1 MMPMRKAKILHIV
14 GTRPNFVKI
23 APLMD
28 ELHRHRS
35 SFTQKLVHT
44 GQHYGSNMS
53 DPFFKDLNIIRPD
66 YNLNVQSGTHAVQT
80 AKMMMRIEPI
90 LRKYK
95 PDLVVVVGDVNS
107 TLAGALTASKLGIP
121 LAHIESGLRSFDRA
135 MPEEIN
141 RLLTDRLSSF
151 LFTTSPEAKT
161 NLMNEGVSESNIF
174 YTGNIMIDTLFKLRS
189 RWGKS
194 RILNKLGLMNGKKT
208 MDYILLTLHRPSNV
222 DDKKSLQE
230 VFRALKAIPSHI
242 PIVYPVH
249 PRTKKSIQKLGLSG
263 QMHQIVNMIRISPLG
278 YLDFMK
284 LMSKSLCVLTDS
296 GGVQEETTVLDIPCL
311 TLRSNTERPI
321 TVTKGTNVLVG
332 TQSHR
337 MIKEIRDILD
347 GKKKKGKIPK
357 YWDGK
362 SAKRIVNVLKQ
373 NLASLI

>member
-1 MMPMRKAKILHIV
+1 MRKAKILHIV
-14 GTRPNFVKI
+14 GARPNFVKI

-66 YNLNVQSGTHAVQT
+66 HNLNVQSGTHAVQT

-121 LAHIESGLRSFDRA
+121 LAHIESGLRSFDRT

-161 NLMNEGVSESNIF
+161 NLINEGVSESNIF

-230 VFRALKAIPSHI
+230 VFRALKAIPCHI

-284 LMSKSLCVLTDS
+284 LMSQSLCVLTDS

>member
-1 MMPMRKAKILHIV
+1 MRKAKILHIV

-66 YNLNVQSGTHAVQT
+66 HNLNVQSGTHAVQT

-194 RILNKLGLMNGKKT
+194 RILNKLGLMNGEKP

-230 VFRALKAIPSHI
+230 VFRALKAIPCHI

>member
-1 MMPMRKAKILHIV
+1 MPMRKAKILHIV
-14 GTRPNFVKI
+14 GARPNFVKI

-66 YNLNVQSGTHAVQT
+66 HNLNVQSGTHAVQT
-80 AKMMMRIEPI
+80 AKMMLRIEPI

-194 RILNKLGLMNGKKT
+194 RILNKLGLMNGKKP

-230 VFRALKAIPSHI
+230 VLRALKAIPCHI

-263 QMHQIVNMIRISPLG
+263 QMLQIVNMIRISPLG

>member
-1 MMPMRKAKILHIV
+1 MPMRKAKILHIV
-14 GTRPNFVKI
+14 GARPNFVKI

-66 YNLNVQSGTHAVQT
+66 HNLNVQSGTHAVQT

-121 LAHIESGLRSFDRA
+121 LAHIESGLRSFDRT

-151 LFTTSPEAKT
+151 LFTTSPEANT
-161 NLMNEGVSESNIF
+161 NLMNEGVSELNIF
-174 YTGNIMIDTLFKLRS
+174 YTGNIMIDTLFKLRA

-194 RILNKLGLMNGKKT
+194 RILNKLGLMNGKKP

-230 VFRALKAIPSHI
+230 VFRALKAIPCHI

-284 LMSKSLCVLTDS
+284 LMSQSLCVLTDS

-347 GKKKKGKIPK
+347 GKKKK
-357 YWDGK
+357 
-362 SAKRIVNVLKQ
+362 R
-373 NLASLI
+373 

>member
-1 MMPMRKAKILHIV
+1 MPMRKAKILHIV

-66 YNLNVQSGTHAVQT
+66 HNLNVQSGTHAVQT

-189 RWGKS
+189 QWGKS

-230 VFRALKAIPSHI
+230 VFRALKAIPCHI

-249 PRTKKSIQKLGLSG
+249 PRTKKSIQKLGLSR

>member
-1 MMPMRKAKILHIV
+1 MVPMRKAKILHIV
-14 GTRPNFVKI
+14 GARPNFVKI

-66 YNLNVQSGTHAVQT
+66 HNLNVQSGTHAVQT

-121 LAHIESGLRSFDRA
+121 LAHIESGLRSFDRT

-161 NLMNEGVSESNIF
+161 NLINEGVSESNIF

-230 VFRALKAIPSHI
+230 VFRALKAIPCHI

-249 PRTKKSIQKLGLSG
+249 PRTRKSIQKLGLSG
-263 QMHQIVNMIRISPLG
+263 QMHQIVNMIRISPL
-278 YLDFMK
+278 
-284 LMSKSLCVLTDS
+284 
-296 GGVQEETTVLDIPCL
+296 
-311 TLRSNTERPI
+311 
-321 TVTKGTNVLVG
+321 
-332 TQSHR
+332 
-337 MIKEIRDILD
+337 
-347 GKKKKGKIPK
+347 
-357 YWDGK
+357 
-362 SAKRIVNVLKQ
+362 
-373 NLASLI
+373 

>member
-1 MMPMRKAKILHIV
+1 MRKVKILHIV

-53 DPFFKDLNIIRPD
+53 DPFFKDLNIIRPAH
-66 YNLNVQSGTHAVQT
+66 NLNVQSGTHAVQT
-80 AKMMMRIEPI
+80 AKMMLRIEPI

-174 YTGNIMIDTLFKLRS
+174 YTGNIMIDTLFKFRS

-194 RILNKLGLMNGKKT
+194 RILNKLGLMNGKKP

-230 VFRALKAIPSHI
+230 VFRALKAIPCHI

-249 PRTKKSIQKLGLSG
+249 PRTKKSIQKLGLSR